1 MNNTDSG
8 HDENLAGQR
17 SRLSSLAACED
28 RIRDLREQEND
39 LEIEHIAAQAALSS
53 AAGKGKQ
60 ELDPVLAKRIG
71 HALALRHE
79 LEHGLCSADEF
90 PTTRGAGNSRQV
102 DRLRAGCAALQ
113 AWLDAS
119 RPRKPGPVVAAT
131 KIMLLIV
138 TIVTI
143 WAAIAIHPAFLL
155 MLVVF
160 VGPASFAMGR
170 GQDMEWHR
178 VAARR
183 RFATSGLA
191 DFTTWTDES
200 VQTRL
205 VELQSMLDACAL
217 ERAQADGDDSQPEPV
232 DTEALTRRI
241 ADNNRQLA
249 SDLAAA
255 GLTGEDVIG
264 DTGKRLRLLGAAERA
279 QESLH
284 RVKSE
289 RQRLHGE
296 AVELRDQLQSYLHSR
311 GVKPTEIEDTAAAIS
326 RRLDSLSNS
335 S

>member
-1 MNNTDSG
+1 MNNTDTG
-8 HDENLAGQR
+8 HDESLAGQR

-39 LEIEHIAAQAALSS
+39 LEVEHIAAQAALSS
-53 AAGKGKQ
+53 VAGKGKQ
-60 ELDPVLAKRIG
+60 DLDPVLAKRIG

-79 LEHGLCSADEF
+79 LEHGLCSADAF
-90 PTTRGAGNSRQV
+90 PTTRRAENSRQV

-131 KIMLLIV
+131 KIMLLVV

-200 VQTRL
+200 VRTRL
-205 VELQSMLDACAL
+205 AELQSMLEASAL
-217 ERAQADGDDSQPEPV
+217 ERMQADGDDPQPEPI

-249 SDLAAA
+249 SDLAGA
-255 GLTGEDVIG
+255 GLTGEDMTG
-264 DTGKRLRLLGAAERA
+264 DTGKRLRLLAAAERA

-296 AVELRDQLQSYLHSR
+296 AVELRDQLQSYLLSR

-326 RRLDSLSNS
+326 RRLDSMSNS